1 MKEIKHR
8 AECPKCGGSRIREWN
23 DLTDDQRM
31 LAERLPASAEFT
43 PAERKKHR
51 FCTRCWFEF
60 TEREG
65 ASA

>member
-1 MKEIKHR
+1 MKEITQN
-8 AECPKCGGSRIREWN
+8 EQCPKCGGRRMLEWR
-23 DLTDDQRM
+23 DLSEDERM
-31 LAERLPASAEFT
+31 LAERLPTSAEFT
-43 PAERKKHR
+43 IAERKKHR